1 METIKSHLIEKTKL
15 LKDNS
20 IDLPKL
26 ESRLLLAKAL
36 NKDLNWT
43 YLNTG
48 KEISKKKIMVY
59 EMLIKKKIKRFPT
72 AYLLEN
78 KEFYSMNF

>member
-43 YLNTG
+43 YLNAG
-48 KEISKKKIMVY
+48 KEISKKNYDI
-59 EMLIKKKIKRFPT
+59 RN
-72 AYLLEN
+72 AN
-78 KEFYSMNF
+78 

>member
-36 NKDLNWT
+36 NKDLN
-43 YLNTG
+43 L
-48 KEISKKKIMVY
+48 
-59 EMLIKKKIKRFPT
+59 
-72 AYLLEN
+72 
-78 KEFYSMNF
+78 

>member
-48 KEISKKKIMVY
+48 KEISKKK
-59 EMLIKKKIKRFPT
+59 L
-72 AYLLEN
+72 
-78 KEFYSMNF
+78 

>member
-48 KEISKKKIMVY
+48 KEISKK
-59 EMLIKKKIKRFPT
+59 
-72 AYLLEN
+72 EN
-78 KEFYSMNF
+78 YDIRNVN

>member
-20 IDLPKL
+20 VDLPKL

-43 YLNTG
+43 YLNTE
-48 KEISKKKIMVY
+48 KRISKKGVFW
-59 EMLIKKKIKRFPT
+59 RFF
-72 AYLLEN
+72 EN
-78 KEFYSMNF
+78 AFF